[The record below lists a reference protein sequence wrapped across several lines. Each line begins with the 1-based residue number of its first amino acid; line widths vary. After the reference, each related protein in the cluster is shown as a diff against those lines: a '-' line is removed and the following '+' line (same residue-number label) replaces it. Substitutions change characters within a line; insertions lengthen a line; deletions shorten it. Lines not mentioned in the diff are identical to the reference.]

1 MKKEDLRNIMLDNI
15 NHMLDQ
21 FPVDSKGDLIL
32 TSPKHKLSLKF
43 ERKADHTR
51 SADGVEGFQVH
62 SEELVLHIK
71 VPGKV
76 PSE

>member
-32 TSPKHKLSLKF
+32 TSPKHKLSLKLD
-43 ERKADHTR
+43 RKADPVR
-51 SADGVEGFQVH
+51 GADGIEGFQVH
-62 SEELVLHIK
+62 SEELVLRIK